1 RRWDKRGD
9 GDRDVDEEDPSPVDV
24 GDDRP
29 ADGRSGQRRQPG
41 DTTPEAEGRAASLR
55 RKDRGE
61 DGEGLWGE
69 QRAADALQHM
79 RADEL
84 DGVLR
89 QTAQRPRD
97 AQDKE
102 PDRTRVSMAVEVART
117 TGSA

>member
-41 DTTPEAEGRAASLR
+41 DTTPDAEGRAASLR

-69 QRAADALQHM
+69 QRAADALQHT

-89 QTAQRPRD
+89 QTAQRRRD
-97 AQDKE
+97 GEDQEA
-102 PDRTRVSMAVEVART
+102 DRKQVALAVEV
-117 TGSA
+117 